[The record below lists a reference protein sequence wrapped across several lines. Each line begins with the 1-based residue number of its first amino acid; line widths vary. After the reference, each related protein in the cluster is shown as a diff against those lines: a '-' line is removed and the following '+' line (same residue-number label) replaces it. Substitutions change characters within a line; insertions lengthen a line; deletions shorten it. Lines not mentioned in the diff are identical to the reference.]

1 MQYLYAFLKKAE
13 FLSFY
18 FDEKDEQLQQ
28 KLPQFLHVHLTKDG
42 ALRAP
47 SLLDDRSYLQSILN
61 PEH

>member
-1 MQYLYAFLKKAE
+1 MRYLYAFLKKAE

-28 KLPQFLHVHLTKDG
+28 TLPQFLHVDLTKDG
-42 ALRAP
+42 ALRAS

>member
-18 FDEKDEQLQQ
+18 SDEKDEQLQQ
-28 KLPQFLHVHLTKDG
+28 KLPQFLHAPLIKDG

-61 PEH
+61 PKH